1 MGTDQLHMAICD
13 GALSIAF
20 SVGREVA
27 EISDV
32 TLRVFW
38 SPMRLGM
45 RIEVGPGRSATICV
59 VPELVNVHA
68 TLCIGIVALDI
79 VGDRRG

>member
-1 MGTDQLHMAICD
+1 MGSDQLHMTVCD

-20 SVGREVA
+20 SIGREVA

-79 VGDRRG
+79 VGDGCG